1 MRLVY
6 GGSLADLLSRKA
18 SFAQVK
24 QDLNALYFHR
34 NRYKSGSVDL
44 LAKQC
49 FQQWE
54 QLKNNPLYKA
64 KLEEMEEQ

>member
-1 MRLVY
+1 M
-6 GGSLADLLSRKA
+6 ADLLSRKA

-24 QDLNALYFHR
+24 QDLSALQYHR
-34 NRYKSGSVDL
+34 NRYQNGSVDL

-54 QLKNNPLYKA
+54 QLKNNPQYKA

>member
-1 MRLVY
+1 M
-6 GGSLADLLSRKA
+6 ADLLSRKA

-24 QDLNALYFHR
+24 QDLNALQYHR
-34 NRYKSGSVDL
+34 NRYQNGSVDL
-44 LAKQC
+44 LAKQS

-54 QLKNNPLYKA
+54 QLKNNPQYKA

>member
-1 MRLVY
+1 M
-6 GGSLADLLSRKA
+6 ADLYTRKA

-24 QDLNALYFHR
+24 QDLNALCYHQ
-34 NRYKSGSVDL
+34 NRYRNGSVDM

-54 QLKNNPLYKA
+54 QLKNNPQYKV
-64 KLEEMEEQ
+64 KLEEMEGQ